1 MSIVFA
7 LPLRLRVVIADFA
20 FDTYFVLRHQ
30 TGSGLPVAETLDC
43 GTSALPRH
51 FSHPSPLPASFFPWW
66 RQRLREPTAK
76 YILSHL
82 THSLHPSSKQ
92 RCSCFMPLL
101 CPPPSCPLSR
111 SLCVT
116 CSTPCENP
124 PKSPYERLRIDR
136 KLSRLQFLR
145 TYEAARR
152 TAGGKNNPNTQTK
165 LN

>member
-1 MSIVFA
+1 MGCLWRRRSTA
-7 LPLRLRVVIADFA
+7 GLPLCP
-20 FDTYFVLRHQ
+20 DTL
-30 TGSGLPVAETLDC
+30 TLLLYLLLSFRGGGRGC
-43 GTSALPRH
+43 ESRQLNIS
-51 FSHPSPLPASFFPWW
+51 SH
-66 RQRLREPTAK
+66 
-76 YILSHL
+76 ISH

-116 CSTPCENP
+116 CSTPRENP

-136 KLSRLQFLR
+136 KHSRLQFLR

-152 TAGGKNNPNTQTK
+152 TAGGKNNANTQTK